1 MSLPEQDFSV
11 SKFHFHENVSPN
23 NTFPSVS
30 RIQLFTFINNLI
42 FYSPAFK
49 YHYYEWVSCPFLS
62 KWDNVSQ
69 NNTFHSNIITI
80 SGIIPL
86 AFFVQLVIYVCM
98 KSWNVKLKMVQ
109 VAKLRR
115 SVARSVIINHTVWST
130 IDHTVICWGNPDT
143 GLLSLLKWEMT
154 W

>member
-11 SKFHFHENVSPN
+11 SKFYFHFHKNTSPN

-69 NNTFHSNIITI
+69 NNTFHSNITSL
-80 SGIIPL
+80 SGIVPL

-98 KSWNVKLKMVQ
+98 KSNSSKFEYFCLLTALSMEK
-109 VAKLRR
+109 
-115 SVARSVIINHTVWST
+115 VIISNWISA
-130 IDHTVICWGNPDT
+130 ILAFNR
-143 GLLSLLKWEMT
+143 SLLC
-154 W
+154 